1 MQSGIYAQL
10 ISKLISAKLNR
21 LDIKQY
27 YIQQVPIDKVEA
39 SLVLSRY
46 IAKIIQTAL
55 NLMPQENSV
64 LMQIELVNKIVILLR
79 DELQDND
86 FEDDLLVVNNTILI
100 AVFNKLDCSIIDYQ
114 QFIRQIMPATRLT
127 HSELFTGSNSGIS
140 LESELRK
147 EILSSD
153 KICFLVSF
161 IKWSGIRIFERELR
175 EFTAAGKQLQ
185 VITTSYMGATDY
197 KAVEFL
203 ASLPNTEVKISYNTK
218 NERLHAKA
226 YLFYRNTGFHT
237 AYIGSSNLSRSAL
250 TSGLEWNLK
259 VTTGEVS
266 QLIDKFQKTFSTYW
280 QDPEFETFI
289 LDKHQQKLS
298 AALITAVSDKGVG
311 QVFFDIKPFH
321 FQQEIL
327 ERLEVER
334 SLHHRNKNLL
344 VAATG
349 TGKTVIAAF
358 DFKRFLQYNPDA
370 KLLFIAHR
378 KEILQ
383 QARAIFAGVLRNN
396 NFGEMLFDGQEP
408 KSKTRL
414 FANIISLNNRLS
426 DLQISPNYYDFI
438 IIDEVHHIAANS
450 YRPILNYFTPK
461 ILLGLTATPERM
473 DGENILRDF
482 DNTIAAEIRLPE
494 ALNRKLLTP
503 FQYFAIS
510 DSVDV
515 SGVRW
520 QNGRYLPSELS
531 HIYTSNDIRVG
542 EIITK
547 CHQYLIDIKQVR
559 ALAFCIT
566 KEHAKF
572 MAEKFIL
579 AGISAASLVGDD
591 SALFRDEIRKKLQA
605 KEINFLFV
613 VDVFNEGIDIPEI
626 DTVLF
631 LRPTESLTVFLQQL
645 GRGLRLSENKDCLTV
660 LDFVGNSRSEYDF
673 ESKFRALIGKTNH
686 STVEELEH
694 DFPHLPLGCSIVLE
708 KRAREYILSNIK
720 NATKN
725 SRIELTR
732 KITNFKH
739 QSSLLLT
746 LSNFCKFYNLSLESI
761 YRYDKYTWNKLLY
774 EAEIIQQINDINQM
788 EIQRAIYRKWF
799 QCNSFVYLNYILQL
813 AKNNFLIHGN
823 ESPEEVLMLN
833 MLYYDL
839 WQEPNSRFNSLK
851 EAIEKIGENQDLVV
865 EIIEVLQM
873 LINRIGHI
881 EYVAELNFTLPLR
894 VHSRYT
900 KDQILAA
907 LGESN
912 LTKKSSNR
920 EGVLNIPHLNAELL
934 FVTLEKSEDHYS
946 PTTMYNDYAMS
957 DVIFHWQSQNS
968 AREDRGRGLAY
979 TQQRLN
985 GQNILLFVRETN
997 KNQYKTTN
1005 SFVFLG
1011 KVNYIDHYGSKPM
1024 SINWKLERSI
1034 PAYLWKDKYLSKSYL
1049 VF

>member
-1 MQSGIYAQL
+1 MQSGIYEQL

-86 FEDDLLVVNNTILI
+86 FEDDLLVVNNTILN

-226 YLFYRNTGFHT
+226 YLFYRNTDFHT

-414 FANIISLNNRLS
+414 FANITSLNNRLS

-515 SGVRW
+515 SGVKW

-673 ESKFRALIGKTNH
+673 ESKFRALIGKTNY
-686 STVEELEH
+686 STLEELEH

-739 QSSLLLT
+739 QSSLSLT

-839 WQEPNSRFNSLK
+839 WQEPNPRFNSLK

-934 FVTLEKSEDHYS
+934 FVTLEKSEEHYS

-1024 SINWKLERSI
+1024 SINWKLERPI
-1034 PAYLWKDKYLSKSYL
+1034 PAYLWKDTAKMA
-1049 VF
+1049 VG

>member
-1 MQSGIYAQL
+1 MQSGIYEQL
-10 ISKLISAKLNR
+10 ISKLISVKLNR

-86 FEDDLLVVNNTILI
+86 FEDDLLVVNNTILN
-100 AVFNKLDCSIIDYQ
+100 AVFNKLDCSVIDYQ
-114 QFIRQIMPATRLT
+114 QFIRQITPATRLT

-203 ASLPNTEVKISYNTK
+203 ASLPNTEVKISYNIK

-226 YLFYRNTGFHT
+226 YLFYRNTDFHT

-383 QARAIFAGVLRNN
+383 QASAIFAGVLRNN

-408 KSKTRL
+408 KSKIRL
-414 FANIISLNNRLS
+414 FANITSLNNRLS

-531 HIYTSNDIRVG
+531 RVYTSNDIRVG

-591 SALFRDEIRKKLQA
+591 SALFRDDIRKKLQA

-739 QSSLLLT
+739 QSSLSLT

-839 WQEPNSRFNSLK
+839 WQDPNPRFNSLK

-900 KDQILAA
+900 KDQILAG
-907 LGESN
+907 LGESSF
-912 LTKKSSNR
+912 TKKSSNR
-920 EGVLNIPHLNAELL
+920 EGVLSISHLNTELL
-934 FVTLEKSEDHYS
+934 FVTLEKSEEHYS

-968 AREDRGRGLAY
+968 AREDRGRGLSY
-979 TQQRLN
+979 TQQCLT

-1034 PAYLWKDKYLSKSYL
+1034 PAYLWKDTVKMA
-1049 VF
+1049 V